1 MPDRVPR
8 QHAEKGDADE
18 SGRMVGIW
26 SYNIECQPWLFSS
39 WRMFYSILSACRF
52 ALPQKMRPMMM
63 LLSRRADWRNGHHTL
78 YLNNKK
84 CGHVRED

>member
-52 ALPQKMRPMMM
+52 ALPQKMRPMM
-63 LLSRRADWRNGHHTL
+63 LLSRRLTAATDTTP
-78 YLNNKK
+78 YT
-84 CGHVRED
+84 